1 MKTETITILSLMGT
15 MVAYGVIHYFKHKQ
29 LKRYY
34 KRMVSKNSELMDT
47 IVEKDERIKTLS
59 SKSENMVRDLLA
71 ENKRKSEKI
80 LAKNQEIQQL
90 KEQAK

>member
-1 MKTETITILSLMGT
+1 MKTEAITILALIGV
-15 MVAYGVIHYFKHKQ
+15 MVTFGVIHFFKYKQ

-34 KRMVSKNSELMDT
+34 KRMIKQNNELMDT

-59 SKSENMVRDLLA
+59 SKSETMVRDLLA

-80 LAKNQEIQQL
+80 LAKNIEIQQL
-90 KEQAK
+90 KEQSK